1 MDNES
6 TARLKFDT
14 RMVRRRGWVEPEE
27 LEQELASLP
36 DVSDK
41 VHQPDEDASSEPG
54 GAPAAG
60 SGGSEGGTT
69 FG

>member
-41 VHQPDEDASSEPG
+41 ILRKEEDSARETSN
-54 GAPAAG
+54 APAG
-60 SGGSEGGTT
+60 DFGGSEGGTT